1 MSSKH
6 VVISRFFSQ
15 FKVDDDE
22 EDQIMFNE
30 DPCLDLFS
38 EKIFKSAQECLD
50 HCKSTYG
57 FDIQVRM
64 KL

>member
-1 MSSKH
+1 
-6 VVISRFFSQ
+6 
-15 FKVDDDE
+15 
-22 EDQIMFNE
+22 MFNE

-64 KL
+64 IEIKFSRFLDLFILKGVAIFL